1 MARKC
6 CEKMKGR
13 RRQDRF
19 GRGKRVNNLDRK
31 LGIAEMKRSREEGE
45 AWFRK
50 VVQADR
56 NRQRKERWK
65 RINESR

>member
-13 RRQDRF
+13 GRQDRV

-31 LGIAEMKRSREEGE
+31 LGITEIKRSKEEKE
-45 AWFRK
+45 AWFRE

-56 NRQRKERWK
+56 DRQRRERWK
-65 RINESR
+65 RIKKSR